1 LPPGQKQTPLY
12 AELASTQEWENRFT
26 ERAVFWRQVELSM
39 PRSDRSSV
47 IFPTFTPGLS
57 LAFLAAFSSAAFLHA
72 QNNSGSDTIF
82 RNVDSSVAYV
92 GSRSCAAS
100 GCHEEIGRNYLST
113 PHGQSMAV
121 ANSPAE
127 LARVPKP
134 VTVFNAKSNRYYTVY
149 QDGGNLYQSAYE
161 LDKNGRKE
169 YSIAH
174 KVDYVTGGES
184 VGYTYLFRIGS
195 WIFQAPLSYYAHT
208 KTWELSPGYA
218 TDDPGFNRAMTTGC
232 LLCHNGQPDP
242 EPRRDGMYQEP
253 PFRFGEL
260 GVSCETCHGPGALH
274 VKEMQSKKG
283 RVLGPREVD
292 TSIVN
297 PAKLSPRLAD
307 DLCRECHQ
315 AGDAVVVYPGK
326 TVMDF
331 RPGTPL
337 TETMAIVKRPI
348 KPEQREEANR
358 LETNP
363 PIRGSLEQPLWW
375 KNSTLELSKCYQA
388 SHGRLTC
395 STCHSIHHAPRP
407 EDKTAAYRAACLSC
421 HKPTS
426 CTLKPDDARRVA
438 AADNCIAC
446 HMEKR
451 PVAGIAHSNDTKH
464 RIVRS
469 PGQPLPE
476 VAFEQPRPDLPGLL
490 WLNRPAGRAGER
502 MPDLA
507 QLEAYFTAARKDPS
521 LWPLWFKK
529 LDELSKSSPDDPQV
543 LNSLGA
549 VELAQNG
556 NNAKAADYFARALK
570 QGSEEP
576 TTFLNLATALD
587 SLHQA
592 QNAEAVLER
601 GVAAYPYSGPL
612 VARLA
617 QHYFLGGQSWR
628 ARNLIQQYRAIFPED
643 PALRAV
649 QRQIDAS
656 GRDLSA
662 PSPNPPAAPS
672 K

>member
-1 LPPGQKQTPLY
+1 
-12 AELASTQEWENRFT
+12 
-26 ERAVFWRQVELSM
+26 M
-39 PRSDRSSV
+39 PRPNFISVLRSSSQHCV
-47 IFPTFTPGLS
+47 C
-57 LAFLAAFSSAAFLHA
+57 LALLVTLLPAVCHGA
-72 QNNSGSDTIF
+72 QSGDAGIF
-82 RNVDSSVAYV
+82 RNIDSSVAYV
-92 GSRSCAAS
+92 GSRSCGAS
-100 GCHEEIGRNYLST
+100 GCHEEINRSYAPT
-113 PHGQSMAV
+113 PHGQSMAP
-121 ANSPAE
+121 ANSPIE
-127 LARVPKP
+127 LGRAPQP

-149 QDGGNLYQSAYE
+149 QDGKDLYQSAYE
-161 LDKNGRKE
+161 LDKNGRKI

-174 KVDYVTGGES
+174 KIDYVTGGES
-184 VGYTYLFRIGS
+184 VGYTYLYRIGA

-208 KTWELSPGYA
+208 RTWELSPGYA
-218 TDDPGFNRAMTTGC
+218 ADDVGFNRVMTTGC

-242 EPRRDGMYQEP
+242 VPHRDGMYKEP

-274 VKEMQSKKG
+274 VHEMQAKKG
-283 RVLGPREVD
+283 RVLRPNEVD

-326 TVMDF
+326 TVMDY

-395 STCHSIHHAPRP
+395 STCHSIHHVPRP
-407 EDKTAAYRAACLSC
+407 EDEKSVYRAACLTC
-421 HKPTS
+421 HQETS
-426 CTLKPDDARRVA
+426 CTLKPGDSKRVA
-438 AADNCIAC
+438 VGDYCVEC

-464 RIVRS
+464 RIVRY

-476 VAFEQPRPDLPGLL
+476 VAFEQPKPDLPGLL
-490 WLNRPAGRAGER
+490 WMNRPAGEPEARI
-502 MPDLA
+502 PDLA
-507 QLEAYFTAARKDPS
+507 QMEAYFTAARKDPG
-521 LWPLWFKK
+521 LWPYWLRK
-529 LDELSKSSPDDPQV
+529 LDELSKTAPDNPQV

-549 VELAQNG
+549 VELAQKKD
-556 NNAKAADYFARALK
+556 NAKAAEDFSRALK
-570 QGSEEP
+570 MGSEEP
-576 TTFLNLATALD
+576 TTYLNLATALQNLGQ
-587 SLHQA
+587 SQQA
-592 QNAEAVLER
+592 EEVLTR

-617 QHYFLGGQSWR
+617 QANFLAGKAWQ
-628 ARNLIQQYRAIFPED
+628 ARNLVQQYRLLFPED
-643 PALRAV
+643 PVLRAL
-649 QRQIDAS
+649 QGRIEGPGSGASSEPPSRQT
-656 GRDLSA
+656 
-662 PSPNPPAAPS
+662 PVTPH
-672 K
+672 

>member
-1 LPPGQKQTPLY
+1 
-12 AELASTQEWENRFT
+12 
-26 ERAVFWRQVELSM
+26 M
-39 PRSDRSSV
+39 PRRRRSRILLSS
-47 IFPTFTPGLS
+47 FTFALCLALLS
-57 LAFLAAFSSAAFLHA
+57 ALSSAINLCA
-72 QNNSGSDTIF
+72 QSSTGGEIVF
-82 RNVDSSVAYV
+82 RNTASSVAYV
-92 GSRSCAAS
+92 GSKSCGTS
-100 GCHEEIGRNYLST
+100 SCHEDINRSYFPT
-113 PHGQSMAV
+113 PHGQSMAP
-121 ANSPAE
+121 ANSPKE
-127 LARVPKP
+127 LGRVPKRI
-134 VTVFNAKSNRYYTVY
+134 TVFNQKNNRYYQVY

-161 LDKNGRKE
+161 LDKNGHKT

-174 KVDYVTGGES
+174 KIDYVSGGES
-184 VGYTYLFRIGS
+184 AGYTYMYRVGPWMFE
-195 WIFQAPLSYYAHT
+195 APLSYYVHSAS
-208 KTWELSPGYA
+208 WELSPGYVG
-218 TDDPGFNRAMTTGC
+218 DDHGFTRVITTEC
-232 LLCHNGQPDP
+232 LVCHNGQPDP
-242 EPRRDGMYQEP
+242 VLKREGMYKEP

-260 GVSCETCHGPGALH
+260 GISCEACHGPGALH
-274 VKEMQSKKG
+274 VQEMQKKKSSL
-283 RVLGPREVD
+283 LGPNDVD

-297 PAKLSPRLAD
+297 PAKLSGRLAN
-307 DLCRECHQ
+307 DLCSECHQ
-315 AGDAVVVYPGK
+315 AGQAVVLYPGK
-326 TVMDF
+326 TEIDY
-331 RPGTPL
+331 RPGRPL
-337 TETMAIVKRPI
+337 AETMMIVMRPI
-348 KPEQREEANR
+348 KEEQRAEANR
-358 LETNP
+358 LEANP
-363 PIRGSLEQPLWW
+363 PVRGSLEQPLWW